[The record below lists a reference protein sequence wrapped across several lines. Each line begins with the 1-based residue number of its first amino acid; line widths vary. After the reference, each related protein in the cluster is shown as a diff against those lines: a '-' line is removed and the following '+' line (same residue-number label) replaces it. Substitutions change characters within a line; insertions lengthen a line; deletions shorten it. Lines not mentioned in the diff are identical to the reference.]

1 MITRR
6 KFAGAMLGVSI
17 AGVAVGSAGAFG
29 KAVKAG
35 AAAAGRAAWP
45 RRTRSVSGSRRSKRK
60 AAGGWASRSST
71 RRPACTPVCG
81 RTSAFRCAA
90 RSNCWRRAPCW
101 RAWIAAQ
108 EDLERRIV
116 FSKSDLVPNSPATS
130 QHTRDTGDAGM
141 SVAELCKAAITLSDN
156 TAANLLLASFGG
168 PAALTAFARSLGD
181 GITRLDRNEPTLN
194 EATPGDPRDTTTPNA
209 MLGNLREL
217 LLGEHLSSSSRA
229 QLLAWLAANE
239 TGGERIRA
247 KLPKDWGVGDKTGT
261 GDHGTAN
268 DVAILWPPGR
278 GPMLVTVYLTETSG
292 DAARSNAAIANVG
305 RWWWRRFDGVSRQR
319 MNRFVVHALTAE
331 KCGPFVGKNGTRP
344 SPTLKSNRATL
355 GPHRK
360 GAWHC
365 AYRPRWMR

>member
-6 KFAGAMLGVSI
+6 KFAGAMMGVSI
-17 AGVAVGSAGAFG
+17 AGVASVAGVASAAFSSGDAWG
-29 KAVKAG
+29 KQAESVKRTRAAVQREQFAKADAIRARLKQIEAESG
-35 AAAAGRAAWP
+35 GRLGVSIVDTASGLHAGLHADERFPMCSTFKVLAAAAILARVD
-45 RRTRSVSGSRRSKRK
+45 RRE
-60 AAGGWASRSST
+60 
-71 RRPACTPVCG
+71 
-81 RTSAFRCAA
+81 
-90 RSNCWRRAPCW
+90 
-101 RAWIAAQ
+101 
-108 EDLERRIV
+108 EDLQRRIV
-116 FSKSDLVPNSPATS
+116 YSQSELVSNSPATS
-130 QHTRDTGDAGM
+130 KHTRERTGNAGM

-217 LLGEHLSSSSRA
+217 VLGERLASSSRA

-239 TGGERIRA
+239 TGGARIRA

-278 GPMLVTVYLTETSG
+278 GPILVAVYLTGTAG
-292 DAARSNAAIANVG
+292 NAARCNAAIANVG
-305 RWWWRRFDGVSRQR
+305 
-319 MNRFVVHALTAE
+319 ALVAE
-331 KCGPFVGKNGTRP
+331 SV
-344 SPTLKSNRATL
+344 
-355 GPHRK
+355 
-360 GAWHC
+360 
-365 AYRPRWMR
+365 